1 MAKKEQKE
9 KSIEETLWES
19 ANKLRG
25 SVEPSE
31 YKHVVL
37 SLIFLK
43 YAFDRFV
50 ERRDELIAEGKE
62 AFVNQPVFYN
72 AKNVFYLSEASR
84 WDYLMEN
91 AKQND
96 IAIKIDAALAQ
107 VEKDNLAL
115 KGALPS
121 NYYSG
126 LGLDRTKLASLLD
139 VIGKIDTQKDRE
151 HDLIGR
157 VYEYFLG
164 KFAIAEGKGKG
175 EYYTPKTIVNLI
187 AEMIQP
193 YRGKIYD
200 PCCGSGGMFVQSMKF
215 IEAHHG
221 NKKDISVY
229 GQEYTN
235 TTYKLAKMNLAIRG
249 IACNLGEKAADTFH
263 DDQHKDLKADFIMAN
278 PPFNQKAWRAE
289 NELTNDPRWHG
300 YDVPPTSNANY
311 GWILNIVS
319 KLSTN
324 GMAGFL
330 LANGALSGDGTELNI
345 RRQLLKNH
353 LVEAIVILPRNMFYS
368 TDISVTLWILAG
380 NRKARTVEQ
389 NGELVKYRN
398 RENEVLFIDLRQW
411 GEPFEKKYI
420 QFTLEQISQIAE
432 NFHNWQREG
441 YEQTYRNVP
450 EYCYSATLEEIE
462 GKGWSLVPSKYI
474 EFKSRDEGID
484 FDSKMK
490 ELQAEMKELLKQ
502 KYDGYHFSEKM
513 TDIYNPFSLL
523 NSFAQQRLDDYWFRS
538 GTPSYLLRLLNHS
551 EENLDELTNR
561 YYEPQEFVDYKAT
574 VEKPLPM
581 IYQSGYLTIKDYKP
595 RRGTFLLDFPNNEV
609 KAGFVSLV
617 ASEYLKPQKQSV
629 NSWLQD
635 ILDALEDGKPD
646 TLRQLFTSFLA
657 DIPYTMRRKNDERER
672 ERYFHYTFYLIF
684 RLVSVY
690 TVYTEKEQ
698 SEGRVDC
705 IVEVPDYVY
714 IFEFK
719 LDGTAEEALRQ
730 IEEKGYARPYEGD
743 KRTLYKI
750 GVSFSSQTGTVEQ
763 WEWI

>member
-1 MAKKEQKE
+1 MAKKQLKE
-9 KSIEETLWES
+9 KSIEENLWDS

-43 YAFDRFV
+43 YAYDRFV
-50 ERRDELIAEGKE
+50 ERRNELIADGKE
-62 AFVNQPVFYN
+62 AFVEQPVFYN
-72 AKNVFYLSEASR
+72 AKNVFYLNEISR
-84 WDYLMEN
+84 WDYLIEN

-107 VEKDNLAL
+107 VEKDNPTL

-121 NYYSG
+121 NYYSS

-139 VIGKIDTQKDRE
+139 VIGKIDTQKDKE

-300 YDVPPTSNANY
+300 YEVPPTSNANF

-319 KLSTN
+319 KLSAN

-353 LVEAIVILPRNMFYS
+353 LVETIVILPRNMFYS

-389 NGELVKYRN
+389 NGELVNYRN

-420 QFTLEQISQIAE
+420 QFSGKQIAQIAE

-441 YEQTYRNVP
+441 HEQTYRNVP

-462 GKGWSLVPSKYI
+462 AKGWSLVPSKYI
-474 EFKSRDEGID
+474 EFRNRDEGID
-484 FDSKMK
+484 FDTKMTQLQSEMQELLRKEEESK
-490 ELQAEMKELLKQ
+490 KELLNLFKEL
-502 KYDGYHFSEKM
+502 GY
-513 TDIYNPFSLL
+513 
-523 NSFAQQRLDDYWFRS
+523 
-538 GTPSYLLRLLNHS
+538 G
-551 EENLDELTNR
+551 
-561 YYEPQEFVDYKAT
+561 
-574 VEKPLPM
+574 
-581 IYQSGYLTIKDYKP
+581 
-595 RRGTFLLDFPNNEV
+595 
-609 KAGFVSLV
+609 
-617 ASEYLKPQKQSV
+617 
-629 NSWLQD
+629 
-635 ILDALEDGKPD
+635 LE
-646 TLRQLFTSFLA
+646 
-657 DIPYTMRRKNDERER
+657 
-672 ERYFHYTFYLIF
+672 
-684 RLVSVY
+684 
-690 TVYTEKEQ
+690 
-698 SEGRVDC
+698 
-705 IVEVPDYVY
+705 
-714 IFEFK
+714 
-719 LDGTAEEALRQ
+719 
-730 IEEKGYARPYEGD
+730 
-743 KRTLYKI
+743 
-750 GVSFSSQTGTVEQ
+750 
-763 WEWI
+763 